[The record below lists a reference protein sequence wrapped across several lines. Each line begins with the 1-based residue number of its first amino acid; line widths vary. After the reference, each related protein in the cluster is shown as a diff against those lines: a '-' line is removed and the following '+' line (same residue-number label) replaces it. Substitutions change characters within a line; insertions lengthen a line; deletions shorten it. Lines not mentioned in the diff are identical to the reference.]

1 MRDGNYLWFKFSW
14 DNRQFLGKNEAFSI
28 VPLNTTLPQSSVH
41 VYNFCLVKCRERAA
55 ELQPVVKEIGLDY
68 FESKKCLYKG
78 VEHFLQFILSC
89 DWMGIVTDIDLFYPN
104 TTNLIRPICHG
115 CEINK
120 EYLRIGYLEA
130 PFEYFESTTDI
141 SSFPTTFLP
150 SVPILN
156 RRYDCMHGVTN
167 LLTNIVKLCLKE
179 YLAAGGKRDDFNEPL
194 DDCLDRRIHKSGFKE
209 KSSFICKEMKA
220 FFDHKLHPLLSH
232 LFDHAPFNTPTPYP
246 QPDGMP
252 VLLTFSQALLLA
264 LDAVRYYRDFIYKP
278 FPTPPEI
285 QHLHVVRT
293 KILSLHAGKKW
304 FQQPTTHFMCN
315 EAIYFI
321 ELDKS
326 AYPTVQEGV
335 EHHNYDNMVQST
347 LTLQSA
353 EHSLSH
359 QSNWQ
364 MLVDN
369 QQLKLYVQQHNL
381 APPAH
386 SLLPGEAQHS
396 LTPDTPLTLTIPYPS

>member
-14 DNRQFLGKNEAFSI
+14 DNRQLLGKNEAFSI
-28 VPLNTTLPQSSVH
+28 VPLNATLPQSSVH

-130 PFEYFESTTDI
+130 PFEYFKPTTDI

-194 DDCLDRRIHKSGFKE
+194 DDCLDRHIHKSGFKE
-209 KSSFICKEMKA
+209 
-220 FFDHKLHPLLSH
+220 
-232 LFDHAPFNTPTPYP
+232 N
-246 QPDGMP
+246 P
-252 VLLTFSQALLLA
+252 VLFAK
-264 LDAVRYYRDFIYKP
+264 R
-278 FPTPPEI
+278 
-285 QHLHVVRT
+285 
-293 KILSLHAGKKW
+293 
-304 FQQPTTHFMCN
+304 
-315 EAIYFI
+315 
-321 ELDKS
+321 
-326 AYPTVQEGV
+326 
-335 EHHNYDNMVQST
+335 
-347 LTLQSA
+347 
-353 EHSLSH
+353 
-359 QSNWQ
+359 
-364 MLVDN
+364 
-369 QQLKLYVQQHNL
+369 
-381 APPAH
+381 
-386 SLLPGEAQHS
+386 
-396 LTPDTPLTLTIPYPS
+396 